1 MPGCETGQS
10 LLRLLPWG
18 GFASCGHQVAAVLS
32 VTLVGHVQQD
42 HVRFPVQ
49 DCSSYTLVA
58 HAEASSSFKRPQIP
72 LLDLKDDDRQKEVH
86 GLYKR
91 IELRWQTRLSTFR
104 ERPPSSVHHRP
115 QQLPFEAVGE

>member
-18 GFASCGHQVAAVLS
+18 GFASCGHQVANVLS

-58 HAEASSSFKRPQIP
+58 LTEASSSFKRPQIP

-86 GLYKR
+86 DLYKR
-91 IELRWQTRLSTFR
+91 IELR
-104 ERPPSSVHHRP
+104 
-115 QQLPFEAVGE
+115 

>member
-1 MPGCETGQS
+1 M
-10 LLRLLPWG
+10 
-18 GFASCGHQVAAVLS
+18 ANVLS

-58 HAEASSSFKRPQIP
+58 LAEASSSFKRPQIP